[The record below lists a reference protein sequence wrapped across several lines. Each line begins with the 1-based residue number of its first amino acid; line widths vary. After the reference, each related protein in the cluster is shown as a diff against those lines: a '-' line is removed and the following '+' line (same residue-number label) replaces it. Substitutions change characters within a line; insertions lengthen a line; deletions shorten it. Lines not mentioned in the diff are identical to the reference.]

1 MNKLETLQR
10 LQEIKLQL
18 LQIKKE
24 RDFLNMIENQLK
36 TEYTNMGLEIFEE
49 MPSIGEEN
57 DINNQKT
64 LKRKKV
70 NNGKK
75 I

>member
-24 RDFLNMIENQLK
+24 RDFLISIENALK
-36 TEYTNMGLEIFEE
+36 TESETLFLEMWNDI
-49 MPSIGEEN
+49 PSIGG
-57 DINNQKT
+57 
-64 LKRKKV
+64 KR
-70 NNGKK
+70 
-75 I
+75 